1 VSIDLLGWFLI
12 FVRAGAM
19 LAALPFFGG
28 QSTPVRLRL
37 ALGAVLA
44 FLVMPS
50 VPAVETAGLA
60 FVGVLKLVF
69 VEAGA
74 GLLLGF
80 VCRFLFFAVD
90 LAGSLVSTEIGLALA
105 PNFNP
110 LSATQVTA
118 PGMMLTW
125 LALMLMLTLDL
136 HHWILLGFQRSYELV
151 PVGGA
156 RLGEALFNDLAGR
169 TGGIFLVAVQMTAP
183 VMAVSFLITLIFSVL
198 GRAVPQM
205 NVFAESFPVRT
216 LAGLVVFGLSL
227 TLMAT
232 HVANHLRRLP
242 EEMLRVAQ
250 LLGG

>member
-1 VSIDLLGWFLI
+1 MDPSAWLLV

-44 FLVMPS
+44 FLVAPA
-50 VPAVETAGLA
+50 VPAVETAGLG
-60 FVGVLKLVF
+60 FVGVLKLVL
-69 VEAGA
+69 VEAST

-80 VCRFLFFAVD
+80 VCRLLFFAVD

-105 PNFNP
+105 PSFNP
-110 LSATQVTA
+110 LSATAVAA

-125 LALMLMLTLDL
+125 LALMLLLTLDL
-136 HHWILLGFQRSYELV
+136 HHWLLLGFERSYRLV
-151 PVGGA
+151 PAGGA
-156 RLGEALFNDLAGR
+156 RLGELLFEDVTGRAG
-169 TGGIFLVAVQMTAP
+169 GVFLVAVQMTAP
-183 VMAVSFLITLIFSVL
+183 VLAVSFLITLIFSVL

-232 HVANHLRRLP
+232 HITNHLRRLP
-242 EEMLRVAQ
+242 EDLLRVAR